1 MSRVFQLSVLGGA
14 TQGILRPGPKR
25 FWPRRSIPT
34 KDGPRTGT
42 RRVRAGSGGNRLA
55 ILVDTS
61 ALYALID
68 ASEPAHGA
76 VAAAVRQAREALLLP
91 ITVVPETDYLVA
103 SRLGVRVELAMLRAV
118 VSGELRLEAVTAA
131 DVARCVEIV
140 DEHADSDIGFVDA
153 SLVALAE
160 RLGVTRVLTLDHR
173 HFRMVRPRHCPAFEL
188 VP

>member
-1 MSRVFQLSVLGGA
+1 
-14 TQGILRPGPKR
+14 
-25 FWPRRSIPT
+25 
-34 KDGPRTGT
+34 
-42 RRVRAGSGGNRLA
+42 
-55 ILVDTS
+55 
-61 ALYALID
+61 
-68 ASEPAHGA
+68 

-91 ITVVPETDYLVA
+91 ITVVPEADYLVA

-140 DEHADSDIGFVDA
+140 EEYADSDIGFVDA